1 MAFARFTDAW
11 SRVTRKEPEVTP
23 EGAML
28 TSHALLVDSSKA
40 KRELAY
46 IETPLD
52 ILVTDTLAW
61 MRQEKLISGPS

>member
-1 MAFARFTDAW
+1 
-11 SRVTRKEPEVTP
+11 
-23 EGAML
+23 ML

-40 KRELAY
+40 KRELGY

-61 MRQEKLISGPS
+61 MRREKLISGQS